1 MPSGFQG
8 VKDASADIEARKQ
21 SGGGSRLWFRLPNNN
36 DSATVRFLEKDEEVS
51 WAWMHELEAKPGKSF
66 GDKVPCRD
74 QDPDTGQRIG
84 EACPGCERDLPRR
97 FQGQINL
104 IWRNAPV
111 LKRDSQGRLEKDAS
125 GNVIVAGHKDQVAV
139 WTAGITV
146 FEELDGKN
154 ATYKGL
160 TSRDFIVTRKGTGLS
175 TRYSIEPADPDKG
188 ATPLSKADEELA
200 NEKYDLTPDSTPPS
214 YDSWGKESTATQ
226 RTSEDVKPA
235 ERSPFMR
242 ARD

>member
-1 MPSGFQG
+1 MPAGFQG
-8 VKDASADIEARKQ
+8 VRDVSADIEARKQ

-36 DSATVRFLEKDEEVS
+36 DKATVRFLEQDEDVS
-51 WAWMHELEAKPGKSF
+51 WAWMHELPATGNKSF

-74 QDPDTGQRIG
+74 QDETGARNG
-84 EACPGCERDLPRR
+84 EPCPGCEQDYPRR

-104 IWRNAPV
+104 IWRDAPV
-111 LKRDSQGRLEKDAS
+111 LKRDSNGRLEKDAN
-125 GNVIVAGHKDQVAV
+125 GNVQVAGHKDQIAV

-160 TSRDFIVTRKGTGLS
+160 TTRDFVVTRKGTGLS
-175 TRYSIEPADPDKG
+175 TRYSIEPADPDAG
-188 ATPLSKADEELA
+188 ATPLSKADQELET
-200 NEKYDLTPDSTPPS
+200 EKYDLTPDTTPPS
-214 YDSWGKESTATQ
+214 YQSWGKQSVSQAK
-226 RTSEDVKPA
+226 TSEDIKPA